1 MAQVVAASKQATNIT
16 YKLNDGTAEI
26 KAKHWLDNSE
36 EEPIGYG
43 ERCVEFFVRG
53 YHTFDPLLTASMFTS
68 E

>member
-1 MAQVVAASKQATNIT
+1 VAQVVAANKQATNIT

-36 EEPIGYG
+36 EEAIGHGQKYDTKLILILKL
-43 ERCVEFFVRG
+43 
-53 YHTFDPLLTASMFTS
+53 TFYPVNTSTS